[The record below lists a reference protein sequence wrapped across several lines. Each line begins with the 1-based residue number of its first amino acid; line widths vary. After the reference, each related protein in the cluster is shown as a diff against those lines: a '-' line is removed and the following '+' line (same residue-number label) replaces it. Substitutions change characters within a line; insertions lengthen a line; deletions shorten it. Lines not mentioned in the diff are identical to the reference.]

1 LPKFCEW
8 PVRARRNPPTCSD
21 SLPEYDRLLFS
32 IFDFPVRCISV
43 APQGREDRSPEC
55 LRSSA
60 FWKSLAMVAGQ
71 QAVQAGRT
79 CPKSSEE
86 VLHPLMQEWALR
98 CTELKAMKEWLA
110 ARRLS
115 PRSRQS
121 HFLRATTS
129 VIFRREDGLSSLFAA
144 IPRTHGIVGLLA
156 HYFLRGLQYL
166 IHGFPILLLIAPETT
181 TCCKRP

>member
-1 LPKFCEW
+1 LDARAALPQNCSTRKVNLSPNFVNG
-8 PVRARRNPPTCSD
+8 PSGLDGTHQRAAIH
-21 SLPEYDRLLFS
+21 SLNTTAYFFH
-32 IFDFPVRCISV
+32 FDFPVRCFSV
-43 APQGREDRSPEC
+43 APQGREDRSPES

-129 VIFRREDGLSSLFAA
+129 VIFRREDGLSSLIAA

-156 HYFLRGLQYL
+156 HYFLRALQYL
-166 IHGFPILLLIAPETT
+166 IHG
-181 TCCKRP
+181 